1 MNFIIK
7 EITKYFEFLFNFMC
21 VSQRNKETNINEKYE
36 DEDIYLS
43 DEEFVDDEDMVIISC
58 KDLSY

>member
-21 VSQRNKETNINEKYE
+21 VSQRNKDTNISEK

-43 DEEFVDDEDMVIISC
+43 DEEFVEDEDMVIISP

>member
-7 EITKYFEFLFNFMC
+7 EITKYIEFLFNFMC
-21 VSQRNKETNINEKYE
+21 VSQREKESNINYK

-43 DEEFVDDEDMVIISC
+43 DEEFVEDEDMVIISC

>member
-21 VSQRNKETNINEKYE
+21 VSQREKESNINYK

-43 DEEFVDDEDMVIISC
+43 DEEFVEDEDMVIISC

>member
-21 VSQRNKETNINEKYE
+21 VAQRNKETNINEKYE